1 MKLRVFSLTCLAV
14 ALLGTAGAAPA
25 TPGAWQTD
33 DPAEPPADTAVLA
46 LQHIT
51 VIDGTGSPPEP
62 DRTVLIRDGKIAAVY
77 ATGARPLPPGARTE
91 DLSGRWLI
99 PGLIDAHVHLTGAA
113 PDMAGYGKLL
123 GWALR
128 NGITSVRDMAGDDRI
143 LGYLARQAELGE
155 MASPEIF
162 YAALMAGPTFFAEDG
177 RARAASSGE
186 ILGQAP
192 YMRQITGATD
202 LPLAVAEAKGT
213 GATALKLYAN
223 LPAALVRGLTA
234 EAHRQGM
241 LVWTHATIFPAG
253 PMDAV
258 RAGADAISHS
268 AYLAWAAAGRIPED
282 YGVRARADYRHIAP
296 DDPRVVAVLDSMRAR
311 GTILDATLWV
321 FAHEA
326 ASDPASVGPGLVGW
340 EGAVTKEAHER
351 GVLVDAGTDD
361 MGSPEDT
368 VPNLHREMAYLVDHA
383 GFTPLEAIVAATR
396 VSAMTIGQSATR
408 GTITPGKRADLVIL
422 SADPTADIHNTRRI
436 VRVFLEGRAYER

>member
-1 MKLRVFSLTCLAV
+1 MRCGPALT
-14 ALLGTAGAAPA
+14 P
-25 TPGAWQTD
+25 
-33 DPAEPPADTAVLA
+33 
-46 LQHIT
+46 
-51 VIDGTGSPPEP
+51 
-62 DRTVLIRDGKIAAVY
+62 
-77 ATGARPLPPGARTE
+77 
-91 DLSGRWLI
+91 
-99 PGLIDAHVHLTGAA
+99 
-113 PDMAGYGKLL
+113 
-123 GWALR
+123 
-128 NGITSVRDMAGDDRI
+128 
-143 LGYLARQAELGE
+143 
-155 MASPEIF
+155 
-162 YAALMAGPTFFAEDG
+162 
-177 RARAASSGE
+177 
-186 ILGQAP
+186 
-192 YMRQITGATD
+192 
-202 LPLAVAEAKGT
+202 
-213 GATALKLYAN
+213 
-223 LPAALVRGLTA
+223 
-234 EAHRQGM
+234 
-241 LVWTHATIFPAG
+241 
-253 PMDAV
+253 
-258 RAGADAISHS
+258 SH
-268 AYLAWAAAGRIPED
+268 GRIPED